1 MEEESP
7 ESSHRLAPQSQDGES
22 LEFITFTDPE
32 TARTGDNRRR
42 VRSQAM
48 RHVHRRSAPR
58 VNKNEIELDI
68 TPLLQASHRNPGT
81 LGTHQAESSSQ
92 GSSQDLLTILDAS
105 RLDPFFQ
112 YPIPMVNRERQL
124 YDHREFVICQHYVN
138 LINVTSLRW
147 NLCHVSNYAR
157 RWLLKPSP
165 ADSSFLSIV
174 GNVIV
179 ACSSYGPKFWA
190 DD

>member
-7 ESSHRLAPQSQDGES
+7 QSSRHSAPRGQHGES
-22 LEFITFTDPE
+22 FEFITFTDPE

-58 VNKNEIELDI
+58 VGRNEIELDI
-68 TPLLQASHRNPGT
+68 TPLLQASHRDPGT
-81 LGTHQAESSSQ
+81 LRIHQAEFSDQ

-112 YPIPMVNRERQL
+112 YPIPMGNRERQL
-124 YDHREFVICQHYVN
+124 YDHREFVICQHHIS
-138 LINVTSLRW
+138 LANVTSLRW
-147 NLCHVSNYAR
+147 NLYHVSNHAR
-157 RWLLKPSP
+157 RRLLKPSP
-165 ADSSFLSIV
+165 ADSCFLSIA
-174 GNVIV
+174 GNVIL
-179 ACSSYGPKFWA
+179 ACSPYDPKFWA